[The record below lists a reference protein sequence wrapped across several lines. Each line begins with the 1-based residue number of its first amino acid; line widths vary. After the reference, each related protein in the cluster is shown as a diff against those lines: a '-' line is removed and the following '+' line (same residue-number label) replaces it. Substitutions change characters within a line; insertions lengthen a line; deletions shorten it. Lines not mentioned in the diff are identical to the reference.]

1 MFLVNFAVNYPLYF
15 ISKYMEQL
23 RKYTW
28 LIEKIRMAGKIS
40 HKDLSDKWERAAD
53 YSDGRPLH
61 RATFNRWREAIY
73 SQFGIMIDCQRTG
86 GYLYYISNPEEIDD
100 DRLKKWMLDSFAVGN
115 TIGEHLSIKDRIVV
129 DEIPSGRYHL
139 TTIMEAMKENR
150 VVSVTYR
157 QFSNPCGYTFPVE
170 PYCLKL
176 FENRWYLLGRNNRG
190 EIRIYGLD
198 RLEAVETTDERFRL
212 PEDFSADAFFSTR
225 YGVVIG
231 YDEEPR
237 RIVVRSNEEHKH
249 YLLSLPLHHSQ
260 TLIEDCGVYADFELY
275 LAPTYDFIMKLL
287 QAGSMI
293 EVISPPEL
301 RRTMKGWVSEMY
313 ELYKND

>member
-1 MFLVNFAVNYPLYF
+1 
-15 ISKYMEQL
+15 
-23 RKYTW
+23 
-28 LIEKIRMAGKIS
+28 MA
-40 HKDLSDKWERAAD
+40 R
-53 YSDGRPLH
+53 
-61 RATFNRWREAIY
+61 
-73 SQFGIMIDCQRTG
+73 
-86 GYLYYISNPEEIDD
+86 
-100 DRLKKWMLDSFAVGN
+100 
-115 TIGEHLSIKDRIVV
+115 
-129 DEIPSGRYHL
+129 SGS
-139 TTIMEAMKENR
+139 T
-150 VVSVTYR
+150 V
-157 QFSNPCGYTFPVE
+157 F
-170 PYCLKL
+170 
-176 FENRWYLLGRNNRG
+176 
-190 EIRIYGLD
+190 
-198 RLEAVETTDERFRL
+198 EAVEPTDERFRL

>member
-1 MFLVNFAVNYPLYF
+1 MGASRRL
-15 ISKYMEQL
+15 Q
-23 RKYTW
+23 R
-28 LIEKIRMAGKIS
+28 
-40 HKDLSDKWERAAD
+40 
-53 YSDGRPLH
+53 
-61 RATFNRWREAIY
+61 REAAPQ
-73 SQFGIMIDCQRTG
+73 SHVQPLARGDLQPVRHHDRLPAHR

-198 RLEAVETTDERFRL
+198 RLEAVEPTDERFRL
-212 PEDFSADAFFSTR
+212 PEDFSADAF
-225 YGVVIG
+225 
-231 YDEEPR
+231 
-237 RIVVRSNEEHKH
+237 
-249 YLLSLPLHHSQ
+249 SLPAM
-260 TLIEDCGVYADFELY
+260 V
-275 LAPTYDFIMKLL
+275 
-287 QAGSMI
+287 
-293 EVISPPEL
+293 
-301 RRTMKGWVSEMY
+301 W
-313 ELYKND
+313 

>member
-1 MFLVNFAVNYPLYF
+1 MLLKKQIGMN
-15 ISKYMEQL
+15 QL
-23 RKYTW
+23 QKYTW
-28 LIEKIRMAGKIS
+28 LIDKIRQAGKIT
-40 HKDLSDKWERAAD
+40 HKDLSDKWERAID
-53 YSDGRPLH
+53 YSDGKPLH
-61 RATFNRWREAIY
+61 RATFNRWRAAIDD
-73 SQFGIMIDCQRTG
+73 QFSIKIDCQRTG
-86 GYLYYISNPEEIDD
+86 GYLYYISNPEDIDD

-115 TIGEHLSIKDRIVV
+115 TIGEHLAIKDRIVV
-129 DEIPSGRYHL
+129 DEIPSGRAHL
-139 TTIMEAMKENR
+139 TTIMEAMRENR

-157 QFSNPCGYTFPVE
+157 QFSNPHGYTFPVE

-198 RLEAVETTDERFRL
+198 RLEAVVPLAERFAM
-212 PEDFSADAFFSTR
+212 PKDFSADEFFLTC

-237 RIVVRSNEEHKH
+237 RIVVRANEEHKH
-249 YLLSLPLHHSQ
+249 YLQSLPLHHSQ
-260 TLIEDCGVYADFELY
+260 TLIEDCGEYADFELY
-275 LAPTYDFIMKLL
+275 LSPTYDFVMKLL
-287 QAGSMI
+287 QAGAMI